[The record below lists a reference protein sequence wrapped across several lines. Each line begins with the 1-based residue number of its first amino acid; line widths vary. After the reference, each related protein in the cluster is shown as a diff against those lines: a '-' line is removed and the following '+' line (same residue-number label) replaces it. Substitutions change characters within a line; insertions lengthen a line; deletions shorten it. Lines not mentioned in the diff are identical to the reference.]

1 MKNTAELNDRDEIFN
16 YFTKVWNGLKIQG
29 AFTLER
35 NIVEIDHQLDSSEE
49 FQKIFK
55 EQLLDQNQKI
65 TLIEMLLGI
74 RHIENE
80 KFRLLIPTEQFHQR
94 FIELLI
100 IVDNRSGN
108 NSFELVIKNRK

>member
-1 MKNTAELNDRDEIFN
+1 MKYTTELKSQDEIFN

-29 AFTLER
+29 AFTLEK

-55 EQLLDQNQKI
+55 EQMIDQNQKI
-65 TLIEMLLGI
+65 TLIEMFLDI

-80 KFRLLIPTEQFHQR
+80 KFKLLIPTEQFHQK
-94 FIELLI
+94 FLELLI
-100 IVDNRSGN
+100 VVNNR
-108 NSFELVIKNRK
+108 NSNLL